1 MPVVGYLYPGSPEAN
16 ATNAAAFRKGLSE
29 AGYVEGRNVA
39 IEYRFAHNELARLPE
54 LAADLVRRRV
64 AVIATLGGPRG
75 ALAAGAL
82 TATIPIVFTAGVD
95 PVEAGLVA
103 SLNRPGG
110 NVTGISSMN
119 AELGAKRLGLMHELL
134 PRAARFA
141 VLLNPNRTPGGSNL
155 AELEAAAAV
164 IGRQIEGFYVNTNL
178 EIDATFASLAQKRAD
193 AVLVSPTALLDNR
206 RVQLVALAAHH
217 RLPAIYPFRENVEI
231 GGLMSYGSSATGR
244 DRQAG
249 VYVGRILKGEKPADL
264 PVMRAVKFEFVLN
277 LHTAKLLGI
286 DVPPGLL
293 AIADEVI
300 E

>member
-1 MPVVGYLYPGSPEAN
+1 MPVIGYLYPGTPEAF
-16 ATNAAAFRKGLSE
+16 ASQVAAFRKGLSE

-54 LAADLVRRRV
+54 LVADLVRRRV
-64 AVIATLGGPRG
+64 AAIATPGGTRG
-75 ALAAGAL
+75 ALAAKAS

-110 NVTGISSMN
+110 NLTGISSMN
-119 AELGAKRLGLMHELL
+119 SELGPKRLGLLHELL

-141 VLLNPNRTPGGSNL
+141 VLLSPNRTPGGSNL
-155 AELEAAAAV
+155 AELEGAAAAV
-164 IGRQIEGFYVNTNL
+164 GRQIEGYYVSNNL
-178 EIDATFASLAQKRAD
+178 EIDITFASLAQKRVD
-193 AVLVSPTALLDNR
+193 AVLVSAYALLDNR
-206 RVQLVALAAHH
+206 RVQLVALAAHY
-217 RLPAIYPFRENVEI
+217 RLPAIYAFRENVEV
-231 GGLMSYGSSATGR
+231 GGLMSYGSSATDR

-249 VYVGRILKGEKPADL
+249 VYVGRILRGEKPADL
-264 PVMRAVKFEFVLN
+264 PVMRATKFELFLN

-286 DVPPGLL
+286 EVPPGLL